1 MQHHNEDP
9 ENDFK
14 DEISEVN
21 RIMTTINEQTSQTFT
36 AEFYDEN
43 NTPITPEIAMYS
55 VHDVGSGTA
64 IIPKTQIVNLSPSVE
79 IETSTDDNRILTDSN
94 TKETRNLT
102 VQWKYRNSK
111 GELTKG
117 DTIEMYW
124 DIINLK
130 YIN

>member
-1 MQHHNEDP
+1 
-9 ENDFK
+9 
-14 DEISEVN
+14 
-21 RIMTTINEQTSQTFT
+21 MTTINEQTSQTFT

-43 NTPITPEIAMYS
+43 NTSITPEIAMYS

-64 IIPKTQIVNLSPSVE
+64 IIPETQITNISPSVE
-79 IETSTDDNRILTDSN
+79 IEVSTNDNKILTDTN

-102 VQWKYRNSK
+102 VQFKYRNSK

-124 DIINLK
+124 DVLNLK
-130 YIN
+130 FI